1 MTTVARK
8 KGTQT
13 FEATHLWNSLKIRV
27 SIWGL
32 QWMNYHFSLNWK
44 FVSSNTHMQPHIDS
58 IHSPQRT
65 RKTIMKLCMKS
76 VKFHLGIIFWGNRS
90 TLSEIR
96 WSCQMISQDALPR
109 ICHCVIKNSSLRIS
123 PFAPNLYSFCRRAAC
138 PWQRRWR
145 WWYRGRMWGFPEHQ
159 WFSP

>member
-13 FEATHLWNSLKIRV
+13 FEATHLWNSLKIRIL
-27 SIWGL
+27 IWGL
-32 QWMNYHFSLNWK
+32 QWMNYHFSLNWSLSIKYAHAIPHRLDPLATEDAEDDHEAVHEVGEVPSWHHFLREPLHVVWNTLELSDDFPGRPPENLSLCDQK
-44 FVSSNTHMQPHIDS
+44 FITAHF
-58 IHSPQRT
+58 
-65 RKTIMKLCMKS
+65 TI
-76 VKFHLGIIFWGNRS
+76 RP
-90 TLSEIR
+90 T
-96 WSCQMISQDALPR
+96 
-109 ICHCVIKNSSLRIS
+109 
-123 PFAPNLYSFCRRAAC
+123 NLYSFCRRAAC

>member
-27 SIWGL
+27 LIWGL
-32 QWMNYHFSLNWK
+32 QWMNYHFSLNW
-44 FVSSNTHMQPHIDS
+44 SRGI
-58 IHSPQRT
+58 RT
-65 RKTIMKLCMKS
+65 CNPTS
-76 VKFHLGIIFWGNRS
+76 TRS
-90 TLSEIR
+90 TPRRGRGRRS
-96 WSCQMISQDALPR
+96 WSCAWSLWSSISASFSEGTAPR
-109 ICHCVIKNSSLRIS
+109 CLKYVGAVRWFPRTPSREFVIVWSKIHHCAFHHS
-123 PFAPNLYSFCRRAAC
+123 PNLYSFCRRAAC